1 MKNLTP
7 DQPSAQVTTDWESNR
22 RRHARVWGHY
32 GLMYSGFDGAE
43 VLLGDGM
50 VVDLSR
56 GGLGIKGNQPVKVGM
71 ELTLFLYLPHGEDPL
86 FVMEARVAWVS
97 GRKFGVEFERMNLRE
112 LNRLS
117 ALLVTRL
124 TH

>member
-1 MKNLTP
+1 MKNLAP

-56 GGLGIKGNQPVKVGM
+56 GGLGVRGNQPVKVGM

-86 FVMEARVAWVS
+86 LVMEARVAWVS
-97 GRKFGVEFERMNLRE
+97 GRKFGVEFRKMNLRE

-117 ALLVTRL
+117 ALLVSRL